1 MALVIENDLIGGVV
15 TSAYMQRAGT
25 ESDLVH
31 YKRERK
37 HFLRP
42 CFERVS
48 FVGDSIHGVGGALKL
63 ISINKLLCALFSGGL
78 RHREEQ
84 FSWQFTV
91 SI

>member
-1 MALVIENDLIGGVV
+1 MRTCSEQELNLIWYTIKEREN
-15 TSAYMQRAGT
+15 TFS
-25 ESDLVH
+25 
-31 YKRERK
+31 
-37 HFLRP
+37 RP
-42 CFERVS
+42 CFERVP
-48 FVGDSIHGVGGALKL
+48 FVGDSMHGVGRGALKL